1 MRKTLFLFLAL
12 TLCAG
17 LWANK
22 ITYTATEALIIDN
35 NTFLLPVSSHAWDS
49 KTQKGTI
56 TLDGDV
62 NTITVKAFKGSK
74 LISMTLPGTIT
85 TIMEDV
91 FSDCSNLTSIT
102 FEGVV
107 TTKIDDHAF
116 NGTAQA
122 PVTLILPEEWNY
134 NAAPTNNQE
143 VWHGGYFNSNL
154 YSTQESTDK
163 QAALDAI
170 AEVMGDYSESAHM
183 QSLVAEYVTNIT
195 NAPNKKTINENKQAA
210 IAILTPIMVIYPTAF
225 NEGNATGYA
234 RGLEE
239 GKAAGIEEGKAA
251 GIEEGKAAGKAELL
265 GNMATPCTNCTAV
278 EVTDGTTTVTLYNA
292 TNVGYIKK

>member
-1 MRKTLFLFLAL
+1 MKKLFSIFLAL
-12 TLCAG
+12 TLSAG

-22 ITYTATEALIIDN
+22 ITYTATEALPIND
-35 NTFLLPVSSHAWDS
+35 NTFNIVPSSHTWS
-49 KTQKGTI
+49 EQTQKGEI
-56 TLDGDV
+56 TFNPDV
-62 NTITVKAFKGSK
+62 QHIFVNAFKGSK

-85 TIMEDV
+85 TIHGNV
-91 FSDCSNLTSIT
+91 FQDCSNLTSIT

-107 TTKIDDHAF
+107 PIFDEAAF

-122 PVTLILPEEWNY
+122 PVTLNLPEEWNY
-134 NAAPTNNQE
+134 AAAPTDNQTA
-143 VWHGGYFNSNL
+143 WHGGYFNSNI

-170 AEVMGDYSESAHM
+170 TEAMGGHPESTYM

-195 NAPNKKTINENKQAA
+195 NATNRKTINENKQAA
-210 IAILTPIMVIYPTAF
+210 MAILAPIMAIYPTAF
-225 NEGNATGYA
+225 NEGNAAGHA

-239 GKAAGIEEGKAA
+239 GKAAG
-251 GIEEGKAAGKAELL
+251 KAEAL
-265 GNMATPCTNCTAV
+265 GAMGEECTGCTAV
-278 EVTDGTTTVTLYNA
+278 EVSDGTTTVTLYNA

>member
-1 MRKTLFLFLAL
+1 MRKLTILFIAL
-12 TLCAG
+12 TLTAG

-22 ITYTATEALIIDN
+22 ITYEATAQLSIDN
-35 NTFLLPVSSHAWDS
+35 NTFLLPVSSHAWSPDT
-49 KTQKGTI
+49 KKGTI

-62 NTITVKAFKGSK
+62 NTITVNAFKGSQ

-85 TIMEDV
+85 TIHGYV
-91 FSDCSNLTSIT
+91 FFDCSSLTSIT

-107 TTKIDDHAF
+107 TTKIDENAF

-122 PVTLILPEEWNY
+122 PVTLVLPEEWNY
-134 NAAPTNNQE
+134 KDAPTDNQTA
-143 VWHGGYFNSNL
+143 WHGGYFNSNI

-170 AEVMGDYSESAHM
+170 NGAMGGHPESAHM

-195 NAPNKKTINENKQAA
+195 NATNRKTINENKQAA
-210 IAILTPIMVIYPTAF
+210 IAKLKPIVDIYPIAF
-225 NEGNATGYA
+225 NEGDAAGYA

-239 GKAAGIEEGKAA
+239 GKAAG
-251 GIEEGKAAGKAELL
+251 KAEAL
-265 GNMATPCTNCTAV
+265 GDMATPCTGCTAV
-278 EVTDGTTTVTLYNA
+278 EVFDGTTTVTLYKP

>member
-1 MRKTLFLFLAL
+1 MKKILFIVAAL
-12 TLCAG
+12 TLSAG

-22 ITYTATEALIIDN
+22 ITYMAAEALTINGN
-35 NTFLLPVSSHAWDS
+35 NTFNIMPSSHTWS
-49 KTQKGTI
+49 EQTQKGEI
-56 TLDGDV
+56 TFDPDV
-62 NTITVKAFKGSK
+62 QHIFVNAFLGSK

-85 TIMEDV
+85 TIQGNV
-91 FSDCSNLTSIT
+91 FKDCSNLTSIT

-107 TTKIDDHAF
+107 TTKIDENAF

-122 PVTLILPEEWNY
+122 PVTLVLPEDWNY
-134 NAAPTNNQE
+134 NAAPTDNQTA
-143 VWHGGYFNSNL
+143 WHGGYFNSNI

-170 AEVMGDYSESAHM
+170 NGAMGGHPESAHM

-195 NAPNKKTINENKQAA
+195 NATNRKTINENKQAA
-210 IAILTPIMVIYPTAF
+210 MAILEPIVDIYLIAF
-225 NEGNATGYA
+225 NEGDAAGYA

-239 GKAAGIEEGKAA
+239 GKAAG
-251 GIEEGKAAGKAELL
+251 KAEVL
-265 GNMATPCTNCTAV
+265 GDMAEPCTGCTAV

>member
-1 MRKTLFLFLAL
+1 MKKSILFAAL
-12 TLCAG
+12 TLSAG
-17 LWANK
+17 LWANQ
-22 ITYTATEALIIDN
+22 ITYMATEALIIDN
-35 NTFLLPVSSHAWDS
+35 NTFLLPVSFHGWSPDT
-49 KTQKGTI
+49 KKGTI

-62 NTITVKAFKGSK
+62 NTITVKAFKGSQ

-85 TIMEDV
+85 TIQGEV
-91 FSDCSNLTSIT
+91 FQDCSNLTSIT

-122 PVTLILPEEWNY
+122 PVTLVLPEEWNY
-134 NAAPTNNQE
+134 KDAPTDNQTA
-143 VWHGGYFNSNL
+143 WHGGYFNSNI

-170 AEVMGDYSESAHM
+170 NGAMGGHPESTYM
-183 QSLVAEYVTNIT
+183 QSLVAEYVTNIN
-195 NAPNKKTINENKQAA
+195 NAPNRKTINENKQAA
-210 IAILTPIMVIYPTAF
+210 INILQPIVAIYPTAF
-225 NEGNATGYA
+225 NEGNAAGYA

-239 GKAAGIEEGKAA
+239 GKAAG
-251 GIEEGKAAGKAELL
+251 KAEAL
-265 GNMATPCTNCTAV
+265 GDMAEPCTGCTAV

>member
-1 MRKTLFLFLAL
+1 MKKILLSILAL
-12 TLCAG
+12 MLSAG

-22 ITYTATEALIIDN
+22 ITYTATEALPINDE
-35 NTFLLPVSSHAWDS
+35 TFNIVPSSHTWS
-49 KTQKGTI
+49 EQTQKGEI
-56 TLDGDV
+56 TFNPDV
-62 NTITVKAFKGSK
+62 QHIFVKAFKGSK

-85 TIMEDV
+85 TIMGEA
-91 FSDCSNLTSIT
+91 FQDCSSLTSIT

-107 TTKIDDHAF
+107 TTKIDETAF

-122 PVTLILPEEWNY
+122 PVTLVLPEEWNY
-134 NAAPTNNQE
+134 KDAPTDNQTA
-143 VWHGGYFNSNL
+143 WHGGYFNSNI
-154 YSTQESTDK
+154 YSTQDSTDK

-170 AEVMGDYSESAHM
+170 NGAMGGHPESTYM

-195 NAPNKKTINENKQAA
+195 NATNRKTINENKQAA
-210 IAILTPIMVIYPTAF
+210 IAILKPIVDIYPIAF
-225 NEGNATGYA
+225 NEGDAAGYA
-234 RGLEE
+234 RGL
-239 GKAAGIEEGKAA
+239 
-251 GIEEGKAAGKAELL
+251 EEGKAAGKAELL